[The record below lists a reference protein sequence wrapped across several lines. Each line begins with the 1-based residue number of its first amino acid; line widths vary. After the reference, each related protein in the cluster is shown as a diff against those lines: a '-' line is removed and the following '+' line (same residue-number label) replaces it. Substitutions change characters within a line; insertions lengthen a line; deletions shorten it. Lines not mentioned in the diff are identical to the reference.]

1 MADDNNQKP
10 TQVSDHALE
19 MVMRDVLDG
28 MLELSLE
35 SAYSA
40 GCADFEIIEI
50 TPAHGSGTGRQESGN
65 SGKDSFDQADIL
77 PFPQLRKAA
86 C

>member
-1 MADDNNQKP
+1 MADNNEKP
-10 TQVSDHALE
+10 IKVSDHALE

-35 SAYSA
+35 SAYAIS
-40 GCADFEIIEI
+40 CAEFEIIEI
-50 TPAHGSGTGRQESGN
+50 APEHAFGKTHRKPESARK
-65 SGKDSFDQADIL
+65 SRSDLSEVL

>member
-1 MADDNNQKP
+1 MADDNIQKP

-50 TPAHGSGTGRQESGN
+50 TSEHRSEKGHQETDASHKN
-65 SGKDSFDQADIL
+65 SFDQADIL

>member
-1 MADDNNQKP
+1 MAENNGKP
-10 TQVSDHALE
+10 IQVSDHALE
-19 MVMRDVLDG
+19 MVMGDVLDG

-35 SAYSA
+35 SAYSH

-50 TPAHGSGTGRQESGN
+50 APEHVFGQAHR
-65 SGKDSFDQADIL
+65 KADSARKSPTDQADIL

>member
-1 MADDNNQKP
+1 MANNNDKSVR
-10 TQVSDHALE
+10 VSDRALE

-28 MLELSLE
+28 MLEISLE
-35 SAYSA
+35 TAFNADYS
-40 GCADFEIIEI
+40 DIEIIEI
-50 TPAHGSGTGRQESGN
+50 FPEGSPEKKLTRGGCAKPDPAN
-65 SGKDSFDQADIL
+65 IL

>member
-1 MADDNNQKP
+1 MADNNEKP
-10 TQVSDHALE
+10 IKVSDRALE

-35 SAYSA
+35 SAYSIS
-40 GCADFEIIEI
+40 CAEFEIIEI
-50 TPAHGSGTGRQESGN
+50 APEHAFGKAHRKPDVARKSQP
-65 SGKDSFDQADIL
+65 DLADIL